1 MRGYKGGGK
10 AGRVTEGGA
19 WAVRGI
25 GGGGGRNAEGIGVP
39 GPGSGRCGT
48 LIPRPN
54 RSLLYVNGW
63 M

>member
-25 GGGGGRNAEGIGVP
+25 WGGGGGMLRGLMLRGLGCP
-39 GPGSGRCGT
+39 GRGAADVGH
-48 LIPRPN
+48 
-54 RSLLYVNGW
+54 
-63 M
+63 

>member
-25 GGGGGRNAEGIGVP
+25 GGGGGGKEGMLRALGCP
-39 GPGSGRCGT
+39 GRGAADVGH
-48 LIPRPN
+48 
-54 RSLLYVNGW
+54 
-63 M
+63 